1 MTHRNPNLE
10 ACRGGVI
17 AIGNFDGVH
26 LGHQRM
32 ISVLKA
38 RAEEASVPAVAMTFD
53 PPPVA
58 LLRPD
63 KVPPSLTTISHR
75 TELLKRY
82 GMDEV
87 LIWPTSTELL
97 NLTPREFFDEVIL
110 NQLRAV
116 GMVEGPNF
124 FFGKDRAGDV
134 QTLAEF
140 CSQSG
145 LSLEIVRPVVD
156 GESLV
161 SSSRVRKLIGS
172 NGLDEAVEMLGHPYR
187 LTGLVGHGASRGR
200 TIGFPT
206 ANLTEIRTLVPSEG
220 VYAGLCE
227 IEGRECSVAVNIGQ
241 NPTFNDDVAKVEAHV
256 IDWDGDLY
264 GAQLAVDLLSRIR
277 AVQTFES
284 AGELQQQIEKDV
296 ESARRACE
304 RFQSSQ

>member
-1 MTHRNPNLE
+1 MTQRNPNLE

-140 CSQSG
+140 C
-145 LSLEIVRPVVD
+145 LSLIH
-156 GESLV
+156 
-161 SSSRVRKLIGS
+161 I
-172 NGLDEAVEMLGHPYR
+172 
-187 LTGLVGHGASRGR
+187 
-200 TIGFPT
+200 
-206 ANLTEIRTLVPSEG
+206 
-220 VYAGLCE
+220 
-227 IEGRECSVAVNIGQ
+227 
-241 NPTFNDDVAKVEAHV
+241 
-256 IDWDGDLY
+256 
-264 GAQLAVDLLSRIR
+264 
-277 AVQTFES
+277 
-284 AGELQQQIEKDV
+284 
-296 ESARRACE
+296 
-304 RFQSSQ
+304 